1 MAIILSIET
10 STPVC
15 SVALH
20 SDGRLL
26 TALEVHQEYSH
37 ASKLGILVD
46 EVTKLSDTP
55 LTRVDAVALSSGPGS
70 FTGLRIGTSLS
81 KGLCY
86 ALGIPL
92 IAVPTLQAMAAVVR
106 QFYPGD
112 ALFCPMIDARRMEV
126 YCQIYDRDLSEVEP
140 VQAKVID
147 SGSFKSLLDERPI
160 VFFGSGASKCK
171 SVMLHENARFLENIN
186 PLASHLGD
194 LAYAKFQQEEF
205 EDVTEF
211 VPLYLKEFFI
221 RKPMG
226 V

>member
-20 SDGRLL
+20 NDGKLL
-26 TALEVHQEYSH
+26 TAMEVHQEYSH

-46 EVTKLSDTP
+46 EVTKLSDTA
-55 LTRVDAVALSSGPGS
+55 LDRVNAVALSSGPGS
-70 FTGLRIGTSLS
+70 FTGLRIGTSLA
-81 KGLCY
+81 KGLCF
-86 ALGIPL
+86 ALDIPL
-92 IAVPTLQAMAAVVR
+92 IAVPTLQAMASVVR
-106 QFYPGD
+106 QFYPGEV
-112 ALFCPMIDARRMEV
+112 LFCPMIDARRMEV
-126 YCQIYDRDLSEVEP
+126 YCQVYDGDLSEVEP

-147 SGSFKSLLDERPI
+147 SESFRSLLDERPI
-160 VFFGSGASKCK
+160 VFFGSGASKCS
-171 SVMLHENARFLENIN
+171 SVILHENARFLENIS

-194 LAYAKFQQEEF
+194 LAYAKFQEEKF
-205 EDVTEF
+205 EDVSEF
-211 VPLYLKEFFI
+211 VPSYLKEFFI

>member
-20 SDGRLL
+20 GDGKIL

-37 ASKLGILVD
+37 ASKLAILVE

-55 LTRVDAVALSSGPGS
+55 LDRIDAVALSSGPGS
-70 FTGLRIGTSLS
+70 YTGLRIGTSLA

-86 ALGIPL
+86 ALDIPL
-92 IAVPTLQAMAAVVR
+92 ISVPTLEAMAVLVSR
-106 QFYPGD
+106 FYPGD
-112 ALFCPMIDARRMEV
+112 VLFCPMIDARRMEV
-126 YCQIYDRDLSEVEP
+126 YCQINDRDLSEIEP

-147 SGSFKSLLDERPI
+147 SESFQSLLDVRPI
-160 VFFGSGASKCK
+160 VFFGSGAAKCR
-171 SVMLHENARFLENIN
+171 SVILHKNARFLENIN
-186 PLASHLGD
+186 PLASRFGE
-194 LAYAKFQQEEF
+194 LAYAKFEQGKF

-211 VPLYLKEFFI
+211 VPSYLKEFFM
-221 RKPMG
+221 RKPVG
-226 V
+226 I